1 MDPTP
6 ADEAKDP
13 ALPAEVIPIG
23 AQPPTE
29 IALEGPKCPRCGAT
43 SEVPVCPNCG
53 LPTGVLVLDQMQKYF
68 DVRQRLF
75 RPALHV
81 KAVDGVTLAIQKGE
95 TIAIVGESGC
105 GKTTLG
111 RTAIRLLEPTGG
123 GLYYDG
129 RDITH
134 LKMKE
139 LLWLRRKSQIVPQD
153 PYASVNPAFT
163 IFKILEEPLLVHHI
177 GAPKERAERVQT
189 ALESVQLTPPEIFAH
204 KFPHMLSGG
213 QRQRVA
219 VARSLMLEP
228 ELIVA
233 DEPVSMLDA
242 SVRISILELLKKI
255 QLEYGVSFIYI
266 THDLATARH
275 FSNRVGIMY
284 AGKMVEHGPVG
295 SVLVEPLHPYTQALM
310 DAIPDPDPN
319 NRYRKITSLPGEPP
333 SLVNPPS
340 GCNFHPRCPI
350 AKLGLCDVEVPLL
363 RELRPGHFV
372 ACHLAE

>member
-29 IALEGPKCPRCGAT
+29 IALEGAKCPRCGAAF
-43 SEVPVCPNCG
+43 EGPVCPNCG

-75 RPALHV
+75 RPPLHV
-81 KAVDGVTLAIQKGE
+81 KAVDGVSLAIQKGE

-111 RTAIRLLEPTGG
+111 RAAIRLLEPTGG

-219 VARSLMLEP
+219 VARSMMLEP
-228 ELIVA
+228 ELIIA

-295 SVLVEPLHPYTQALM
+295 SVLVEPLHPYTLALM

-340 GCNFHPRCPI
+340 GCHFHPRCPI
-350 AKLGLCDVEVPLL
+350 AKLGLCDVEEPLL
-363 RELRPGHFV
+363 RELRPGHLV

>member
-29 IALEGPKCPRCGAT
+29 IALEGAKCPRCGAAF
-43 SEVPVCPNCG
+43 EGPVCPNCG

-189 ALESVQLTPPEIFAH
+189 ALESVQLTPPELFAQ

-219 VARSLMLEP
+219 VARSMMLEP
-228 ELIVA
+228 ELIIA

-295 SVLVEPLHPYTQALM
+295 SVLVEPLHPYTLALM

-340 GCNFHPRCPI
+340 GCHFHPRCPI
-350 AKLGLCDVEVPLL
+350 AKLGLCDVEEPLL
-363 RELRPGHFV
+363 RELRPGHLV